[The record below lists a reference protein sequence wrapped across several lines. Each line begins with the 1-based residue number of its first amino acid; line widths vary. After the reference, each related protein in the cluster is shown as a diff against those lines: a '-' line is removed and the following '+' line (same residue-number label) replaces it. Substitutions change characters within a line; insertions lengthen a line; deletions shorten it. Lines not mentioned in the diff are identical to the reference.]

1 MSITTKN
8 PKAEKLAAIRKFH
21 GERLKT
27 IGITSA
33 LVSAKAIVRPFGDR
47 KPYVSLFESEV
58 RREPEM
64 YIELTDYDNN
74 PVDPTRKLY
83 RLRHNPFYKEEYE
96 TLPFNDEEV
105 RYLVPTDNL
114 TEVVFPE
121 NEAPSVQSNSSFV
134 PSVTL
139 DELLNNELPNP
150 DDDLPISQ
158 LTIRDLVAILHKV
171 PVSKKKWLN
180 DIIKK

>member
-1 MSITTKN
+1 
-8 PKAEKLAAIRKFH
+8 
-21 GERLKT
+21 
-27 IGITSA
+27 
-33 LVSAKAIVRPFGDR
+33 
-47 KPYVSLFESEV
+47 
-58 RREPEM
+58 
-64 YIELTDYDNN
+64 
-74 PVDPTRKLY
+74 
-83 RLRHNPFYKEEYE
+83 
-96 TLPFNDEEV
+96 
-105 RYLVPTDNL
+105 VPTDNL
-114 TEVVFPE
+114 VEVVFPE
-121 NEAPSVQSNSSFV
+121 NETPSVQSNSSFV